1 MAGSSMSQSKIPLHY
16 SSGLQ
21 DERKTSPVE
30 LDVRV
35 YSSRGKAAA
44 RKIPLLQAGRLEES
58 EKNVSADS

>member
-1 MAGSSMSQSKIPLHY
+1 MSQSKIPLQY

-35 YSSRGKAAA
+35 HSSRGKPVAQ
-44 RKIPLLQAGRLEES
+44 KIPLLQARRLEES
-58 EKNVSADS
+58 EKNVSADSGTTY